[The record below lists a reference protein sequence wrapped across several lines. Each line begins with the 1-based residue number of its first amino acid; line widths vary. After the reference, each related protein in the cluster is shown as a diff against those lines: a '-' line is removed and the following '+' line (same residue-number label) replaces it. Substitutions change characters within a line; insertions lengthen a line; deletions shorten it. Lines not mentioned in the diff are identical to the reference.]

1 MEYNLRDDVKYIVVS
16 GMKRAASTLLFN
28 IVRLSVQ
35 KIYSNPYLPPFCDFP
50 KKAFLEAKIKTSNN
64 KSIDCAII
72 HTHNLEDSV
81 LMRFNHTFSCYRNP
95 EEALLSAHRKYYL
108 NKKNAITFLDEYIS
122 QLNSL
127 NENEEIITRF
137 PYQALVNN
145 LDNVILKVHNLIS
158 NRDANKD
165 VIMCIKTELNKI
177 KKRNIINNKNS
188 SKTTMLDKYIRIIF
202 NKFGKSDLENNSDR
216 LHPSHISS
224 SNYLPDKKFESN
236 VLNDATIKN
245 LITHSEDLYLSL
257 LHKDRDLLNEKIID

>member
-1 MEYNLRDDVKYIVVS
+1 MEKTSGDDAKYIVVS

-50 KKAFLEAKIKTSNN
+50 GKAFLEAKIKTSNN

-95 EEALLSAHRKYYL
+95 KEALLSAHRKYYL
-108 NKKNAITFLDEYIS
+108 NKKNAIIFLDEYIS

-127 NENEEIITRF
+127 NENEEIVTRF
-137 PYQALVNN
+137 PYEALVNN
-145 LDNVILKVHNLIS
+145 LDNVILKVYNLIS
-158 NRDANKD
+158 HQDANKD

-177 KKRNIINNKNS
+177 KNRNIRNNKNS
-188 SKTTMLDKYIRIIF
+188 SKTTMIDKYIRIIF

-224 SNYLPDKKFESN
+224 SNYLADKKFEAN
-236 VLNDATIKN
+236 VLNNKTIKK
-245 LITHSEDLYLSL
+245 LITHSEDLYQLL
-257 LHKDRDLLNEKIID
+257 LHKDKDLLIEKIID